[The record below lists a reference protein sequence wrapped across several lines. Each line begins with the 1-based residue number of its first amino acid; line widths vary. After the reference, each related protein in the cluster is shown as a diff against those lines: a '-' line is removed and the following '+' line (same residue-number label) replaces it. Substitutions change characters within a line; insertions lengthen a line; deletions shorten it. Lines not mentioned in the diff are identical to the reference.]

1 MQKTSKEMMTF
12 RIERTT
18 FEGSVFRG
26 LEKIGGLSN
35 RFASM
40 QRAI

>member
-1 MQKTSKEMMTF
+1 MRKTPKTKTTF

-26 LEKIGGLSN
+26 LENIGGLSN
-35 RFASM
+35 RFAST
-40 QRAI
+40 QCAI

>member
-1 MQKTSKEMMTF
+1 MQKTSKAKMTF

-26 LEKIGGLSN
+26 LEKFGGLSN
-35 RFASM
+35 RFAST
-40 QRAI
+40 QHAI